1 MQEIKYIST
10 RKKVKMFPFLV

>member
-1 MQEIKYIST
+1 MQEINYIST